1 MNTRFWEFYLVRYL
15 SGTIFGVLV
24 IVYLLAHYDPQIS
37 NIFNTASVKKYV
49 ISTLLET
56 TDEIKFYKP
65 INSDELRLKQN
76 DMTIVIE
83 ENPVGLTTKRVE
95 FNLLAAV
102 TVTVMGF
109 LYMYV
114 SSMLILFLHT
124 IRKCLFYSINSRPSF
139 YMFYKKLSHKRAER
153 ERELQVEEYIES
165 YRHLRE
171 HGNAFGIL
179 LSEIVFAFLLIHTSF
194 NIIFICIWFTIG
206 FFSWII
212 GTLLEIKLVESK
224 R

>member
-24 IVYLLAHYDPQIS
+24 IVYLLAHYDPQIG

-124 IRKCLFYSINSRPSF
+124 IRKCLFYSTKSKPSF
-139 YMFYKKLSHKRAER
+139 YMFYKK
-153 ERELQVEEYIES
+153 
-165 YRHLRE
+165 
-171 HGNAFGIL
+171 
-179 LSEIVFAFLLIHTSF
+179 
-194 NIIFICIWFTIG
+194 
-206 FFSWII
+206 
-212 GTLLEIKLVESK
+212 
-224 R
+224 